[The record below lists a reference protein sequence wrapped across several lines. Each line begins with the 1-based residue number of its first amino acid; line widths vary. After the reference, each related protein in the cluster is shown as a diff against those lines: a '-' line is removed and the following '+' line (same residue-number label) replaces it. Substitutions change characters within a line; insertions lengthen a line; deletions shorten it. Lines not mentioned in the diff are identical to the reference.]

1 LIVGAGY
8 GADAVNA
15 AMQPIQAQMISSIGL
30 DALTKLNL
38 VSRLFCSSTTG
49 SEKQGRTGI
58 AHSYER
64 PVFSP

>member
-1 LIVGAGY
+1 
-8 GADAVNA
+8 
-15 AMQPIQAQMISSIGL
+15 MQPIQAQMISSIGL